1 MTPQSRGPHLEPGDQ
16 SRRTGW
22 RAAGIPAALT
32 SGGGLIGYLIGR
44 SVEVPLP
51 SAFWDLAA
59 QPLATA
65 AAGAGAITAGY
76 LALHNGSKTR
86 ALDAQHHTD
95 TMNRDRVADF
105 RSRYTTAAQQI
116 GNTDSAAIR
125 EAGIYAISALVD
137 DWLRYG
143 EDSDQRALSH
153 TQARA
158 CVNLLCSY
166 LRANRDLDTF
176 QSEGRTEIY
185 EDFPRAEL
193 SVRNTVVGV
202 LRDHLSSW
210 QSTDLA
216 WRDEGHLTNEPNVFV
231 DLSGA
236 VLRNADLSGVRL
248 RGAKLKG
255 TNLTYATLQ
264 GVDLTDA
271 NMRGADLS
279 FAEISHAHFT
289 RAKLRGATFIGTRIA
304 DATFDGADLKS
315 AMFTDVKLV
324 DVSLRQALGIRDAL
338 FTGTCVYT
346 EETTWPYGFTKP
358 GTIRSRAFLEL
369 MERHNDSLLNHLAT
383 PDAPTGAGEDS

>member
-176 QSEGRTEIY
+176 QSEGRTEI
-185 EDFPRAEL
+185 
-193 SVRNTVVGV
+193 
-202 LRDHLSSW
+202 
-210 QSTDLA
+210 
-216 WRDEGHLTNEPNVFV
+216 
-231 DLSGA
+231 
-236 VLRNADLSGVRL
+236 
-248 RGAKLKG
+248 
-255 TNLTYATLQ
+255 
-264 GVDLTDA
+264 
-271 NMRGADLS
+271 
-279 FAEISHAHFT
+279 
-289 RAKLRGATFIGTRIA
+289 
-304 DATFDGADLKS
+304 
-315 AMFTDVKLV
+315 
-324 DVSLRQALGIRDAL
+324 
-338 FTGTCVYT
+338 
-346 EETTWPYGFTKP
+346 
-358 GTIRSRAFLEL
+358 
-369 MERHNDSLLNHLAT
+369 
-383 PDAPTGAGEDS
+383 